1 MRGSQK
7 LPTVIKK
14 DKTQKEI
21 TATSVLLNV
30 TKFLYLSP
38 SDSARSLST
47 QLIAVDIAKDTEHK
61 VLLMMKFATVA

>member
-7 LPTVIKK
+7 LPAVIKM

-21 TATSVLLNV
+21 TVTSVLLNV

-47 QLIAVDIAKDTEHK
+47 LIAVDIAKDTEHK
-61 VLLMMKFATVA
+61 VLLMIKFATVA

>member
-7 LPTVIKK
+7 LPAVIKM

-21 TATSVLLNV
+21 TVTSVLLNV

-38 SDSARSLST
+38 SDIARSLST
-47 QLIAVDIAKDTEHK
+47 LIAVDIAKDTEHK
-61 VLLMMKFATVA
+61 VLLMIKFASVA

>member
-1 MRGSQK
+1 M
-7 LPTVIKK
+7 PAVIKM

-21 TATSVLLNV
+21 TVTSVLLNV
-30 TKFLYLSP
+30 TKFLYLTP

-47 QLIAVDIAKDTEHK
+47 LIAVDIAKDTEHK

>member
-1 MRGSQK
+1 M
-7 LPTVIKK
+7 PAVIKM

-21 TATSVLLNV
+21 TVTSALLNV

-47 QLIAVDIAKDTEHK
+47 LIAVDIAKDTEHK
-61 VLLMMKFATVA
+61 VLLMIKFALVA

>member
-7 LPTVIKK
+7 LPAVIKM
-14 DKTQKEI
+14 DKTQIEI
-21 TATSVLLNV
+21 TATSVLLHV

-47 QLIAVDIAKDTEHK
+47 LIAVDIAKDTEHK
-61 VLLMMKFATVA
+61 VLLMIKFAAVA

>member
-14 DKTQKEI
+14 DKTQIEI

-30 TKFLYLSP
+30 TKFLYLTP

-47 QLIAVDIAKDTEHK
+47 LIAVDIAKDTEHK
-61 VLLMMKFATVA
+61 VLLMIKFATVA

>member
-7 LPTVIKK
+7 LPAVIKM
-14 DKTQKEI
+14 DKTQIAI

-47 QLIAVDIAKDTEHK
+47 LIAVDIAKDTEHK
-61 VLLMMKFATVA
+61 VLLMIKFALVA

>member
-21 TATSVLLNV
+21 TVTSVFLNV

-47 QLIAVDIAKDTEHK
+47 LIAVDIAKDTEHK
-61 VLLMMKFATVA
+61 VSPMIKFALVA

>member
-7 LPTVIKK
+7 LPAVIKM

-21 TATSVLLNV
+21 TVTSVLLNV

-47 QLIAVDIAKDTEHK
+47 LIAVDIAKDTEHK
-61 VLLMMKFATVA
+61 VLLMIKFALVA